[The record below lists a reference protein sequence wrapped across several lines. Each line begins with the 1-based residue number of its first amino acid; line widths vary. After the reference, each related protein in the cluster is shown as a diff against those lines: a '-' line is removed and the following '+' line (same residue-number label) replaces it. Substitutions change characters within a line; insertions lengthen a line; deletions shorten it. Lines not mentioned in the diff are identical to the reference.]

1 MASSTPPVWTVEGR
15 AIALKRRA
23 RKQLEGAAPAER
35 ERGAGGAEFN
45 MWCVLHLAPGARDAV
60 RECV

>member
-45 MWCVLHLAPGARDAV
+45 MWCVLHLAPGARDTV
-60 RECV
+60 